1 MRGTAAILI
10 VLILLSC
17 SWLPAS
23 GEASYSIGTISGE
36 DSSRFVAQNS
46 NLQETEFEDV
56 QFAIRSL
63 RDGEVDFVIGPH
75 HLLTD
80 SEMIAQWNTITVGEM
95 FDISDY
101 FIAMIR
107 SDNSQDSGNEE
118 LRYAVNSAL
127 ADIHQR
133 GTAISTHQLWFSD
146 MPQLD
151 FYDFEEYEDAWPTPT
166 EGGTLHR
173 ILFEDGDIGACMLN
187 QDSSMTRFGASGEL
201 VGFEVDMAEMIANS
215 IASHYEVELTLY
227 SHNSGV
233 FENVLSDLTE
243 SDLCDIA
250 MASVT
255 PDQVPGGFT
264 SSSPYHVGGTVI
276 LSSAE
281 SPGIDSAA
289 ELFDSDQPKDD
300 ESDFDLRIVA
310 ILLLSVFILREAA
323 RKD

>member
-1 MRGTAAILI
+1 
-10 VLILLSC
+10 
-17 SWLPAS
+17 
-23 GEASYSIGTISGE
+23 
-36 DSSRFVAQNS
+36 
-46 NLQETEFEDV
+46 
-56 QFAIRSL
+56 
-63 RDGEVDFVIGPH
+63 
-75 HLLTD
+75 
-80 SEMIAQWNTITVGEM
+80 
-95 FDISDY
+95 
-101 FIAMIR
+101 
-107 SDNSQDSGNEE
+107 
-118 LRYAVNSAL
+118 
-127 ADIHQR
+127 
-133 GTAISTHQLWFSD
+133 
-146 MPQLD
+146 
-151 FYDFEEYEDAWPTPT
+151 
-166 EGGTLHR
+166 
-173 ILFEDGDIGACMLN
+173 MLN